1 MIVTSAVGPD
11 RREGREFTLREEAWR
26 REAVT
31 SPETTLQAQ
40 MGKILGYIKGLHA
53 SHLMDV
59 GAKLG
64 LFQRLAACP
73 EGLSPEAL
81 AAELGLHPPYVRAW
95 CEAACGLELLDYDPT
110 TGYRPAPFMGE
121 LLGRPEAT
129 FYVGLFPEAH
139 LLVAEDYARYPE
151 HFHRGSTRSY
161 QEHDEPFF
169 GRVAEALRSLPRIF
183 LQAVLPKL
191 PGLQAR
197 LEAGAR
203 VLEVG
208 CGGGYAMLEFAERY
222 PGVRCVGIDVEP
234 HSVRLARELIAAWGL
249 ADRAEA
255 RVVEGADW
263 PAEFAGAFDLVTSFL
278 VVHEIRP
285 DLKSGVIGNCA
296 RALRPGGQLLLFD
309 ERYASTP
316 AELRDPAV
324 VFSVMAQWY
333 ELTWGNV
340 VNTKEEIHALLAENG
355 LQVVDETSLS
365 RFYIVTAE
373 RSDSA

>member
-1 MIVTSAVGPD
+1 MSSAVGPD
-11 RREGREFTLREEAWR
+11 PRTGRELAPRDEAWR

-40 MGKILGYIKGLHA
+40 LGKILGYLKGLHA
-53 SHLMDV
+53 THLMDV
-59 GAKLG
+59 GTKLG
-64 LFQRLAACP
+64 LLQQLAACP
-73 EGLSPEAL
+73 AGLSPEEL
-81 AAELGLHPPYVRAW
+81 AVQLGLHPPYVRAW
-95 CEAACGLELLDYDPT
+95 CEAACGLELLDYEPA

-129 FYVGLFPEAH
+129 FYVGLFPQAH

-151 HFHRGSTRSY
+151 HFRRGTKTSY

-169 GRVAEALRSLPRIF
+169 RCVAEALQTLPRIF
-183 LQAVLPKL
+183 LEAVLPKL
-191 PGLQAR
+191 PGLQTR

-208 CGGGYAMLEFAERY
+208 CGGGYAMLEFAARY

-234 HSVRLARELIAAWGL
+234 HSVRLARELIARRGL
-249 ADRAEA
+249 ADRVEA
-255 RVVEGADW
+255 RVVEAGAW
-263 PAEFAGAFDLVTSFL
+263 PPEFAGAFDLVTSFL
-278 VVHEIRP
+278 VLHEIRP
-285 DLKSGVIGNCA
+285 DLKSEVIGNCA

-324 VFSVMAQWY
+324 IFSVMAQWY
-333 ELTWGNV
+333 ELSWGNV
-340 VNTKEEIHALLAENG
+340 VNTREEIHALLAEHG
-355 LQVVDETSLS
+355 LRIVDETGLS

-373 RSDSA
+373 RGDAA